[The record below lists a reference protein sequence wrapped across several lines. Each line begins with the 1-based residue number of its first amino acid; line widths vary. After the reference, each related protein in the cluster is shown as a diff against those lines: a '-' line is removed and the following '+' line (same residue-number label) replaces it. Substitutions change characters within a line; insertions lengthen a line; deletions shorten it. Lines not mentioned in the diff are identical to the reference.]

1 MTPDKP
7 METKKYPQLSTFKT
21 STVLSCARCRNEIAM
36 FSPVVTD
43 GSDYWH
49 DTCAPSQSSGEVHT
63 VETPEDKAK
72 GE

>member
-1 MTPDKP
+1 MSDDKP
-7 METKKYPQLSTFKT
+7 VETKKYPQLSTIKT
-21 STVLSCARCRNEIAM
+21 STVLSCARCRKEIPM

-49 DTCAPSQSSGEVHT
+49 DTCAPSESSEVHT
-63 VETPEDKAK
+63 VETPEDKVK